1 MNDSILIF
9 LCVLLGAAVIV
20 VPFTARLGL
29 GSVIGYLLAGVAL
42 GPQGF
47 GVMSNPEEIL
57 KYSEFGVVLLLF
69 LIGLELHPKRL
80 WEMRNAIF
88 GMGSMQIGL
97 STLLVGGGLLLLGW
111 SWPQALIA
119 GLGVSMSSTAIAMQV
134 IAEKGLKNHPS
145 GRNGFAVLL
154 FQDLAFIPILLV
166 VSFLGVK
173 TETVGSP
180 SVWMQIAQAIF
191 AIIAIV
197 LAVRFLSYPF
207 FRWIAGAHVRELSTA
222 FSLLIVLGIAYVMEH
237 VGLSM
242 ALGTF
247 IAGVILADSEYRHE
261 VEANIE
267 PFKGLLLGLFF
278 LAVGMTIKLDLI
290 LQNPWEIMFYL
301 VALLALKMLA
311 LVMTGY
317 IFQIDRRQIPL
328 FAILLSQGGEFAF
341 VLFGQAVQQKALDV
355 ERSAM
360 LNGVVTLSMLTTPL
374 IMLAYNKFMAG
385 RNQDDKPEADKIES
399 EGRQVIVA
407 GFGRMGQIV
416 TRLLNVNN
424 ISSTVIDHNPEQ
436 IERVRKF
443 GFKAYYGD
451 ATQLAILE
459 AAGISNARL
468 LIVTIDDK
476 DTTNL
481 LVEEVRRAYP
491 KLKIL
496 ARARDRIHAYELMD
510 RGIEDFE
517 RETFGAAVSMGE
529 KALVIMGLSKFAA
542 HRVGLKFK
550 VYDHKNLENLYR
562 YHENEKE
569 FISQS
574 REATAALERLF
585 AQDMVTLQ
593 EPAND
598 ESWG

>member
-1 MNDSILIF
+1 MNDGILIF
-9 LCVLLGAAVIV
+9 LVILLGAAVVV

-29 GSVIGYLLAGVAL
+29 GAVIGYLLAGVAL

-47 GVMSNPEEIL
+47 GVMSKPEDIL

-80 WEMRNAIF
+80 WEMRKAIF
-88 GMGSMQIGL
+88 GMGTLQIGF
-97 STLLVGGGLLLLGW
+97 STLCVGGGLLAFGW
-111 SWPQALIA
+111 SWSQALIA

-166 VSFLGVK
+166 VSFLGAKAGSGNDSSVVK
-173 TETVGSP
+173 PIVEALIAVVG
-180 SVWMQIAQAIF
+180 
-191 AIIAIV
+191 IV
-197 LAVRFLSYPF
+197 LGVRYLSYPF

-278 LAVGMTIKLDLI
+278 LAVGMTIRLDLI
-290 LQNPWEIMFYL
+290 LQNPVQVLGFLI
-301 VALLALKMLA
+301 ALLVLKILA
-311 LVMTGY
+311 LIATGY
-317 IFQIDRRQIPL
+317 VFRMGRRQIPL

-341 VLFGQAVQQKALDV
+341 VLFSKAL
-355 ERSAM
+355 EQQALAPEQAAI
-360 LNGVVTLSMLTTPL
+360 LNAVVTLSMLTTPL
-374 IMLAYNKFMAG
+374 LMLAYNKFVG
-385 RNQDDKPEADKIES
+385 DRISEGKPEADAIEP

-416 TRLLNVNN
+416 TRLLKLNN
-424 ISSTVIDHNPEQ
+424 IASTVIDHNPEH

-443 GFKAYYGD
+443 GIKAYYGD
-451 ATQLAILE
+451 ASQMAILE
-459 AAGISNARL
+459 AAGISQARL
-468 LIVTIDDK
+468 LIITIDNK
-476 DTTNL
+476 DTTNT

-491 KLKIL
+491 GLQIL
-496 ARARDRIHAYELMD
+496 ARARDRIHVYELVD
-510 RGIEDFE
+510 RGIVHYE
-517 RETFGAAVSMGE
+517 RESFGSALSMGE
-529 KALVIMGLSKFAA
+529 KALVIMGLSAYRA
-542 HRVGLKFK
+542 HRVALKFRA
-550 VYDHKNLENLYR
+550 YDLKDLQKLYR

-574 REATAALERLF
+574 REASAALERLF
-585 AQDMVTLQ
+585 AQDILTLQ
-593 EPAND
+593 EPNDD

>member
-1 MNDSILIF
+1 LSDSILIF
-9 LCVLLGAAVIV
+9 LCVLLSAAVIV

-97 STLLVGGGLLLLGW
+97 STILVGGGLLLLGW

-166 VSFLGVK
+166 VAFLGVK
-173 TETVGSP
+173 TEDAGGL
-180 SVWMQIAQAIF
+180 SVWMQIAQALF
-191 AIIAIV
+191 AIVAIV
-197 LAVRFLSYPF
+197 LAVRYLSYPF

-278 LAVGMTIKLDLI
+278 LAVGMTIKLDLL
-290 LQNPWEIMFYL
+290 LQNPLEIMFYL
-301 VALLALKMLA
+301 VALLVLKMLA
-311 LVMTGY
+311 LVLTGY

-341 VLFGQAVQQKALDV
+341 VLFGQAVQQQALDV

-374 IMLAYNKFMAG
+374 IMLAYTKFISG
-385 RNQDDKPEADKIES
+385 KSEDDKPEADKIEP

-416 TRLLNVNN
+416 TRLLNVNS

-468 LIVTIDDK
+468 LIITIDDK

-510 RGIEDFE
+510 RGITDFE
-517 RETFGAAVSMGE
+517 RETFAAAVSMGE
-529 KALVIMGLSKFAA
+529 QALVIMGLSKFSA